1 MTLVMIIVEHAGP
14 ALIAGQRVSGTSDL
28 AAIRAFYSH
37 HSLLPFYGLTG
48 MGFIGLA
55 FFALSFRAYLR
66 TFQLTLVGVL
76 LVDLAT
82 ALALLEAPLIA
93 IAAGLAAGAVLAALL
108 PRTKVETRLL
118 RPTADRL
125 TDTARA
131 AATAAKEA
139 GTSRLA
145 ELGLTRE
152 KGAETLR
159 SIFEGATDAAKTSAQ
174 AALSAARDHE

>member
-1 MTLVMIIVEHAGP
+1 MTDTNSNDSSIRSRAIEAYDDALDGVAG
-14 ALIAGQRVSGTSDL
+14 AGR
-28 AAIRAFYSH
+28 RATD
-37 HSLLPFYGLTG
+37 G
-48 MGFIGLA
+48 I
-55 FFALSFRAYLR
+55 
-66 TFQLTLVGVL
+66 
-76 LVDLAT
+76 D
-82 ALALLEAPLIA
+82 EAPLIA
-93 IAAGLAAGAVLAALL
+93 IAAGLAAGALLAALL
-108 PRTKVETRLL
+108 PRTKAETQLL

-125 TDTARA
+125 TATAKA

-159 SIFEGATDAAKTSAQ
+159 SIFDGAGDAARKSAD